1 MMYLIV
7 SIVVWLIIYFIINSI
22 FARCMMDVAYQK
34 GYYDRRSLH
43 KFVLFFG
50 IWGCLYIIALPDM
63 KIQENWEKIITLLEE
78 IKLANQQINFSKE
91 ILSAQDVSNELPD
104 L

>member
-1 MMYLIV
+1 MF
-7 SIVVWLIIYFIINSI
+7 IYNS
-22 FARCMMDVAYQK
+22 FTRYEDSRK
-34 GYYDRRSLH
+34 LG
-43 KFVLFFG
+43 
-50 IWGCLYIIALPDM
+50 
-63 KIQENWEKIITLLEE
+63 KIITLLEE